1 MYINIYCI
9 FSQNQRYFEVF
20 CRFLRLDKEIKMNKT
35 VNRFSQVI
43 AAVLIFTIS
52 YMFCSCPVNL
62 PPEEDPPPR
71 GPSPLTPGVGTPRYF
86 YIDSDG
92 NYENEGD
99 GSGRTGLIVEDN
111 RFAEGVL
118 VYSDDTGTDDR
129 VGFVYEDSIVSMF
142 FKKGS
147 NFPYRMAI
155 TKGSDAYYAYVS
167 SYDTGNNTYNITFL
181 NNGFYE
187 MVDHVVLNENIFS
200 LYEDNSELSI
210 SQNRRMAN
218 MIVAMGVWGS
228 LYATFDKQLNGSYPI
243 VFSRSIWGSISR
255 GVAKVFATVAVV
267 AVVVA
272 TVVAPVVS
280 FIDPCL
286 GMALAKFSWGIAETS
301 TGIAIAFTFLAF
313 LFDKMEDEDETQPP
327 PVQLPTVL
335 VTLPYEN
342 NRSIK
347 YNSNGNHEE
356 FHIPL
361 GSYLLVKF
369 YIPNVDYSKMITAS
383 LYDGFMFVDEPS
395 VPKGNL
401 SQNMVLFSSP
411 PVTVEETSSSGEFVV
426 KFKRNDLTG
435 CIGDGK
441 VNFGFFFFD
450 ENKQPIDLSVNDY
463 TGGFNFRLSP
473 EYELKTYKNMVVI
486 HFCMNVNCP
495 DIPVEETIEP

>member
-1 MYINIYCI
+1 
-9 FSQNQRYFEVF
+9 
-20 CRFLRLDKEIKMNKT
+20 MNKT
-35 VNRFSQVI
+35 VNRFSRVI

-92 NYENEGD
+92 NYIGNEGD

-155 TKGSDAYYAYVS
+155 TNDSDAYYAYVS
-167 SYDTGNNTYNITFL
+167 PYDTGNNTYNITFL

-200 LYEDNSELSI
+200 LYEDNLELSI

-255 GVAKVFATVAVV
+255 GEAKVFATVAVV

-280 FIDPCL
+280 FINYGA
-286 GMALAKFSWGIAETS
+286 GMALAKFSWGTEIS
-301 TGIAIAFTFLAF
+301 TGIAIAFTLLAV
-313 LFDKMEDEDETQPP
+313 LFDKIEEEDETQPP
-327 PVQLPTVL
+327 AILQQIPTVL

-342 NRSIK
+342 NRNII
-347 YNSNGNHEE
+347 YNSNGDHEE

-361 GSYLLVKF
+361 GKDLQVKF
-369 YIPNVDYSKMITAS
+369 NIPGTDFSGITTDT
-383 LYDGFMFVDEPS
+383 LYNGLMFVDEPS
-395 VPKGNL
+395 VPKGENA
-401 SQNMVLFSSP
+401 NKILFD
-411 PVTVEETSSSGEFVV
+411 PVTVERASSSGEFVV
-426 KFKRNDLTG
+426 KFKRKNLSG

-441 VNFGFFFFD
+441 VNFGFVFND
-450 ENKQPIDLSVNDY
+450 EKGQPIALTVNDY
-463 TGGFNFRLSP
+463 TGGFNFRLP
-473 EYELKTYKNMVVI
+473 PDFELKTYKNMVVI
-486 HFCMNVNCP
+486 HFCMDVNCP
-495 DIPVEETIEP
+495 DNK